1 MEKKIFITNKIK
13 NNKSEQ
19 TLLNTSFENN
29 MPHCSPKR
37 SSNNNHVNRME
48 KKQNN
53 NNKISNGIIVDS
65 KNRNYKSPNNYIKN
79 NPIKIINLDNNI
91 NNYVVDDNDGIN
103 PKDNEKKYNSIFTSP
118 NADDKTRNT
127 KFIFRNNSTGNTP
140 SKKMVNS
147 NYNNNLDNII
157 FSNTNNIML
166 IDKNIYNSERLDVR
180 NVIKINKNKDDYIE
194 FLQKEFE
201 DKSKNNII
209 LDVNNKEL
217 IKRCNELILNNR
229 LLNETLNDRNTKL
242 NKIAQENI
250 NIKNEYDKSMVNY
263 KKMEQKMKLYE
274 DQLSLF
280 KSNNENYQKI
290 IKELKQQN
298 EILNLNMTKVK
309 NEYEEEQKLAEQKYR
324 NEIEDIKKNMEEL
337 YNNKIQG
344 DNMNENKIKN
354 LLEEIKL
361 LKEKIKELDDE
372 LQKKENVI
380 QLMYKDNEKLNQ
392 QNNLNNIQ
400 MKQNT
405 RKINEMK
412 IMIKY
417 KDNLINTFKVKDDT
431 EKIILNK
438 SNSCSFMKFDNNET
452 LGENLTKLLNDN
464 EENRLKIELLNDK
477 LKSIEE
483 IKKKYNSLVKDNKTL
498 PVKTKNSFNLTNAI
512 NISISKDKV
521 NNTYNSFKN
530 KNTSPKKYDLKNL
543 DTNYINNV
551 EINKDISTIYDKKKS
566 FMTSTSVSFNSTNNI
581 KNETNNRNT
590 PDFSYKNKNDKNI
603 RTYFIEAEKD
613 KKNKTPNRM
622 NAIDNNYTLSKG
634 RNFYK
639 RGESENRVFEKTF
652 FEYKD
657 KNGIILNE
665 YKELK
670 LNLNKQNQTLVNKK
684 EGNNINGISYYL
696 YGIDRNDFFHIFDIN
711 NKVWVEKKK
720 IFDINLDDKSNS
732 FKKDYQYEGTI
743 LYNTLEGVY
752 ILTGDK
758 TDTLYY
764 FNSKLNSISKICKFN
779 NSHNNGSMMYDTIK
793 NCLYVFGG
801 KKSTS
806 CEYYS
811 LSDKK
816 IYQLPD
822 LISDRANSSFII
834 SNNKIYGFFGFSY
847 DKDTYVKTIEYIDY
861 IKKDKWIELNNI
873 GLLKNN
879 ISFDIESVST
889 MYHKQNANQIL
900 IYSGIQGDDE
910 DFITEYY
917 LLYDVKNNTMNKI
930 NKWNLKQY
938 KYMDNSWKN
947 YEIKSGD
954 PKGFHFA
961 KNSRFILMPKNCIP
975 EGYNENDKIDIL
987 IDYKNNVHFIVQDK
1001 KKIDIY
1007 RGEI

>member
-1 MEKKIFITNKIK
+1 MEKKIVI
-13 NNKSEQ
+13 NNKRKDNKGKQ
-19 TLLNTSFENN
+19 TILNTSFEKN
-29 MPHCSPKR
+29 MPYGSPKR
-37 SSNNNHVNRME
+37 SSNSNHSNGME
-48 KKQNN
+48 KKQINI
-53 NNKISNGIIVDS
+53 NKISNGIVVDNKS
-65 KNRNYKSPNNYIKN
+65 RNYKSPINSQTN
-79 NPIKIINLDNNI
+79 NPIKIIKLDNNI
-91 NNYVVDDNDGIN
+91 NNYVVEENDFISQ
-103 PKDNEKKYNSIFTSP
+103 KDFSKKYNSIYTSP
-118 NADDKTRNT
+118 KVDDKTKNA
-127 KFIFRNNSTGNTP
+127 KFFCRNNSTGNTI
-140 SKKMVNS
+140 SKKMVSS

-180 NVIKINKNKDDYIE
+180 NVIKINKIKDDYIE

-250 NIKNEYDKSMVNY
+250 NIKNEYDKSMANFR
-263 KKMEQKMKLYE
+263 KMEQKMKLYE

-298 EILNLNMTKVK
+298 EQLNLNMNKIK
-309 NEYEEEQKLAEQKYR
+309 NDHEEEQKLAEEKYR

-337 YNNKIQG
+337 HNNKIQG
-344 DNMNENKIKN
+344 DDINENKIKD

-372 LQKKENVI
+372 LQNKENVI
-380 QLMYKDNEKLNQ
+380 QMMYKDNEKLSQ

-400 MKQNT
+400 MEQNT

-412 IMIKY
+412 IMIQY
-417 KDNLINTFKVKDDT
+417 KDNLINTFKAKDDT
-431 EKIILNK
+431 EKILLNK
-438 SNSCSFMKFDNNET
+438 SNSCSFMKFDNSET

-464 EENRLKIELLNDK
+464 EENKLKIELLNDK

-498 PVKTKNSFNLTNAI
+498 PVKTKNSFNLTNTI
-512 NISISKDKV
+512 NISNSKDKV
-521 NNTYNSFKN
+521 NNTYNNFKN
-530 KNTSPKKYDLKNL
+530 KNTSPKRYDLKNI
-543 DTNYINNV
+543 DTNYINNI

-566 FMTSTSVSFNSTNNI
+566 FMTSTSVSFNSINNI
-581 KNETNNRNT
+581 KKETNNQNIT
-590 PDFSYKNKNDKNI
+590 DCSYKNKNDKSI
-603 RTYFIEAEKD
+603 RAYFIEAEKD

-622 NAIDNNYTLSKG
+622 NIVDKNFNLSKG

-639 RGESENRVFEKTF
+639 RGESEKRKYEKEF
-652 FEYKD
+652 FELKD
-657 KNGIILNE
+657 KNENILKEGIDSNTNINR
-665 YKELK
+665 
-670 LNLNKQNQTLVNKK
+670 QNRTFINKK

-696 YGIDRNDFFHIFDIN
+696 YGIDRNDFFHIFNIN
-711 NKVWVEKKK
+711 NKVWSEKKK
-720 IFDINLDDKSNS
+720 IFDINLDDKSYS
-732 FKKDYQYEGTI
+732 FKKDYQYEGTL

-764 FNSKLNSISKICKFN
+764 FNSKMNLISKICKFN
-779 NSHNNGSMMYDTIK
+779 NSHNNGSMMYDPNK
-793 NCLYVFGG
+793 KCLYVFGG

-816 IYQLPD
+816 IYQLPN

-847 DKDTYVKTIEYIDY
+847 EKDTYVKTIEYIDY
-861 IKKDKWIELNNI
+861 NKKDKWIELSNI

-889 MYHKQNANQIL
+889 MYYKQNTNQIL
-900 IYSGIQGDDE
+900 IYSGIQGEDE

-917 LLYDVKNNTMNKI
+917 LLYDVKNNTMDKI

-938 KYMDNSWKN
+938 KYMGNSWKD

-987 IDYKNNVHFIVQDK
+987 IDYKNNVHFIFQDK
-1001 KKIDIY
+1001 NKIDIY

>member
-1 MEKKIFITNKIK
+1 MEKKIIINSKRKDNKGK
-13 NNKSEQ
+13 Q
-19 TLLNTSFENN
+19 TLLNTSFEKN

-37 SSNNNHVNRME
+37 SPNNIHINGIE

-53 NNKISNGIIVDS
+53 NNNISNGIIVDS
-65 KNRNYKSPNNYIKN
+65 KNRNYKSPNNYTKN
-79 NPIKIINLDNNI
+79 NPIKIIKLDNNI

-103 PKDNEKKYNSIFTSP
+103 SKDNAKKYNSIFTSP
-118 NADDKTRNT
+118 KADDKTRNT
-127 KFIFRNNSTGNTP
+127 KFICRNNSTGNTL

-180 NVIKINKNKDDYIE
+180 NVIKINKIKDDYIE

-250 NIKNEYDKSMVNY
+250 NIKKEYDKSMANY

-274 DQLSLF
+274 DQLNLF

-298 EILNLNMTKVK
+298 DLLNLNMTKAK
-309 NEYEEEQKLAEQKYR
+309 NEHEEEQKLAEEKYR

-344 DNMNENKIKN
+344 DDMNENKIKD

-372 LQKKENVI
+372 LQNKENVI

-392 QNNLNNIQ
+392 QNNLNNIK
-400 MKQNT
+400 MEQNT

-412 IMIKY
+412 IMIQY
-417 KDNLINTFKVKDDT
+417 KDNLINTFKAKDDT
-431 EKIILNK
+431 EKIFLNK

-483 IKKKYNSLVKDNKTL
+483 IKKKYDSLVKDNKTL
-498 PVKTKNSFNLTNAI
+498 PVKNKNSFNLTNTT
-512 NISISKDKV
+512 NISITKDKV
-521 NNTYNSFKN
+521 NNTYNGFKN
-530 KNTSPKKYDLKNL
+530 KNNSPKRYDLKNL
-543 DTNYINNV
+543 DTNYINNI

-581 KNETNNRNT
+581 KKEANNRNIT
-590 PDFSYKNKNDKNI
+590 DFSYKNKNDKNI

-622 NAIDNNYTLSKG
+622 NVIDKNYNLSNG

-639 RGESENRVFEKTF
+639 RGESENRMFEKAF
-652 FEYKD
+652 LEFKD
-657 KNGIILNE
+657 KNDNISNE
-665 YKELK
+665 DKDLK
-670 LNLNKQNQTLVNKK
+670 VNIYKQNQTLVNKK

-711 NKVWVEKKK
+711 HKIWVGKKK
-720 IFDINLDDKSNS
+720 IFDINLDDKSIS

-764 FNSKLNSISKICKFN
+764 FNSKMNSISKICKFN
-779 NSHNNGSMMYDTIK
+779 NSHNNGSMMYDTNK
-793 NCLYVFGG
+793 NCLFVFGG

-811 LSDKK
+811 ISDKK
-816 IYQLPD
+816 VYQLPD

-834 SNNKIYGFFGFSY
+834 SNI
-847 DKDTYVKTIEYIDY
+847 
-861 IKKDKWIELNNI
+861 
-873 GLLKNN
+873 
-879 ISFDIESVST
+879 
-889 MYHKQNANQIL
+889 
-900 IYSGIQGDDE
+900 
-910 DFITEYY
+910 
-917 LLYDVKNNTMNKI
+917 
-930 NKWNLKQY
+930 
-938 KYMDNSWKN
+938 KYMDFLDLVMK
-947 YEIKSGD
+947 K
-954 PKGFHFA
+954 
-961 KNSRFILMPKNCIP
+961 ILMLKQLNI
-975 EGYNENDKIDIL
+975 
-987 IDYKNNVHFIVQDK
+987 
-1001 KKIDIY
+1001 
-1007 RGEI
+1007 

>member
-13 NNKSEQ
+13 DNKSEQ
-19 TLLNTSFENN
+19 TVLNTSFENN
-29 MPHCSPKR
+29 RPHCSPKR
-37 SSNNNHVNRME
+37 SSNNNHVNGME

-103 PKDNEKKYNSIFTSP
+103 LKDNEKKYNSIFTSP
-118 NADDKTRNT
+118 KADDKTRNT

-298 EILNLNMTKVK
+298 ELLNLNMTKVK
-309 NEYEEEQKLAEQKYR
+309 NSYEEEQKLSEQKYR

-361 LKEKIKELDDE
+361 LKEKIKELYDE
-372 LQKKENVI
+372 LQKKENMI

-483 IKKKYNSLVKDNKTL
+483 IKK
-498 PVKTKNSFNLTNAI
+498 
-512 NISISKDKV
+512 NII
-521 NNTYNSFKN
+521 
-530 KNTSPKKYDLKNL
+530 
-543 DTNYINNV
+543 
-551 EINKDISTIYDKKKS
+551 
-566 FMTSTSVSFNSTNNI
+566 
-581 KNETNNRNT
+581 
-590 PDFSYKNKNDKNI
+590 
-603 RTYFIEAEKD
+603 
-613 KKNKTPNRM
+613 
-622 NAIDNNYTLSKG
+622 
-634 RNFYK
+634 
-639 RGESENRVFEKTF
+639 
-652 FEYKD
+652 
-657 KNGIILNE
+657 
-665 YKELK
+665 
-670 LNLNKQNQTLVNKK
+670 
-684 EGNNINGISYYL
+684 
-696 YGIDRNDFFHIFDIN
+696 
-711 NKVWVEKKK
+711 VW
-720 IFDINLDDKSNS
+720 
-732 FKKDYQYEGTI
+732 
-743 LYNTLEGVY
+743 
-752 ILTGDK
+752 
-758 TDTLYY
+758 
-764 FNSKLNSISKICKFN
+764 
-779 NSHNNGSMMYDTIK
+779 
-793 NCLYVFGG
+793 
-801 KKSTS
+801 
-806 CEYYS
+806 
-811 LSDKK
+811 
-816 IYQLPD
+816 
-822 LISDRANSSFII
+822 
-834 SNNKIYGFFGFSY
+834 
-847 DKDTYVKTIEYIDY
+847 
-861 IKKDKWIELNNI
+861 
-873 GLLKNN
+873 
-879 ISFDIESVST
+879 
-889 MYHKQNANQIL
+889 
-900 IYSGIQGDDE
+900 
-910 DFITEYY
+910 
-917 LLYDVKNNTMNKI
+917 
-930 NKWNLKQY
+930 
-938 KYMDNSWKN
+938 
-947 YEIKSGD
+947 
-954 PKGFHFA
+954 
-961 KNSRFILMPKNCIP
+961 
-975 EGYNENDKIDIL
+975 
-987 IDYKNNVHFIVQDK
+987 
-1001 KKIDIY
+1001 
-1007 RGEI
+1007 

>member
-1 MEKKIFITNKIK
+1 MEKKIVV
-13 NNKSEQ
+13 NNKRKDNKGKQ
-19 TLLNTSFENN
+19 TVFNTSFEKNIL
-29 MPHCSPKR
+29 HCSPKKG
-37 SSNNNHVNRME
+37 SNNNHVNGQE

-53 NNKISNGIIVDS
+53 NNKISNGIIVDN
-65 KNRNYKSPNNYIKN
+65 KNRNYKSPNNFTKN
-79 NPIKIINLDNNI
+79 NPIKIIKLDNNI
-91 NNYVVDDNDGIN
+91 NNYVVDDNDCIN
-103 PKDNEKKYNSIFTSP
+103 QKDNENKYNSIFTSP
-118 NADDKTRNT
+118 KVDENTRNI
-127 KFIFRNNSTGNTP
+127 KFMCRNNSTGNTI

-147 NYNNNLDNII
+147 NFNNNLDNII

-180 NVIKINKNKDDYIE
+180 NVIKINKIKDDYIE

-242 NKIAQENI
+242 NKIVQENI
-250 NIKNEYDKSMVNY
+250 KMKNEYDKSIANY

-274 DQLSLF
+274 DQLNLF

-290 IKELKQQN
+290 VKELKQQN
-298 EILNLNMTKVK
+298 EQLNLNMTKLK
-309 NEYEEEQKLAEQKYR
+309 NAHEEEQKLAEEKYR
-324 NEIEDIKKNMEEL
+324 NEIKDIKKNMEEL
-337 YNNKIQG
+337 HNNKIQG
-344 DNMNENKIKN
+344 DDINENKIKD

-361 LKEKIKELDDE
+361 LKEKIKELDIE

-400 MKQNT
+400 MEQNT

-417 KDNLINTFKVKDDT
+417 KDNLINTFKAKDDT
-431 EKIILNK
+431 EKIFLNK

-452 LGENLTKLLNDN
+452 IGENLTKLLNDN
-464 EENRLKIELLNDK
+464 EENRLKIELLNGK

-498 PVKTKNSFNLTNAI
+498 PVKNKNSFNLTNTT
-512 NISISKDKV
+512 NISISKDKI

-530 KNTSPKKYDLKNL
+530 KNTSPKRYDLKNIE
-543 DTNYINNV
+543 TNYINNI

-566 FMTSTSVSFNSTNNI
+566 FMTSTSFSFNSTNNNI
-581 KNETNNRNT
+581 KKETDNKNMT
-590 PDFSYKNKNDKNI
+590 GFSYKNKNDKNI
-603 RTYFIEAEKD
+603 RAYFIEAEKD
-613 KKNKTPNRM
+613 KKNKTPNKV
-622 NAIDNNYTLSKG
+622 NAIEKNYNLSKG

-639 RGESENRVFEKTF
+639 RGDSENKKYEKAIFELN
-652 FEYKD
+652 D
-657 KNGIILNE
+657 KNGIFTNE
-665 YKELK
+665 DKES
-670 LNLNKQNQTLVNKK
+670 NVNKQNKILVKK
-684 EGNNINGISYYL
+684 NEENNTNGISYYL
-696 YGIDRNDFFHIFDIN
+696 YGIDRNDFFHIFNIN
-711 NKVWVEKKK
+711 SKVWVEKKK

-732 FKKDYQYEGTI
+732 FKKDYQYEGTL

-779 NSHNNGSMMYDTIK
+779 NSHNNGSMMYDTNK

-801 KKSTS
+801 KKSVS
-806 CEYYS
+806 CEFYS

-847 DKDTYVKTIEYIDY
+847 EKETYVKTIEYIDY

-889 MYHKQNANQIL
+889 MYHKQNTNQIL

-1001 KKIDIY
+1001 RKIDIY